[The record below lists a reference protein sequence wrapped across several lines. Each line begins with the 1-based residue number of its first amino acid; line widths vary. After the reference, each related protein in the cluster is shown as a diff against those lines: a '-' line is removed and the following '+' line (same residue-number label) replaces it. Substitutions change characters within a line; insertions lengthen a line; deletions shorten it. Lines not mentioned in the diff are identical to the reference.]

1 MAAKKRVVL
10 IGASGYV
17 ASQLAPQF
25 RDRYDLVA
33 VDITADTRS
42 GDAVPGLHIADLL
55 DADLDSHR
63 ELFRGADA
71 IVHCGFRGSASASYG
86 DDGKFD
92 AEMDNVRMARNVFE
106 LAQMEGVSRVV
117 VASSNHAADWY
128 EPLVHSG
135 QMDVVAPDTFPLSD
149 NLYGWAKAVYE
160 HLGFVYATGKL
171 GPALEVVMV
180 RIGAPRPI
188 LLERFVGRDPARYR
202 RDLGAWI
209 SPRDMRQLF
218 SKSIETPDI
227 RDEHGVPFQV
237 FYGVSGNARAFW
249 SIVNARA
256 VIGYAPEDDSER
268 EYADD
273 IASFL
278 HAT

>member
-1 MAAKKRVVL
+1 MPDV
-10 IGASGYV
+10 
-17 ASQLAPQF
+17 
-25 RDRYDLVA
+25 
-33 VDITADTRS
+33 
-42 GDAVPGLHIADLL
+42 HIADLL
-55 DADLDSHR
+55 GPDLEAHR

-71 IVHCGFRGSASASYG
+71 IVHCGFRGSASARYG

-128 EPLVHSG
+128 EPQLHSG
-135 QMDVVAPDTFPLSD
+135 RMDVVAPDTFPLSD

-171 GPALEVVMV
+171 GSVLEVVMM

-188 LLERFVGRDPARYR
+188 LLERFVGGDPVRYK

-218 SKSIETPDI
+218 AKSIDTADI
-227 RDEHGVPFQV
+227 RNEHGVPFQI
-237 FYGVSGNARAFW
+237 FYGVSDNARGFW
-249 SIVNARA
+249 SIVNARS
-256 VIGYAPEDDSER
+256 VIGYEPEDDSER
-268 EYADD
+268 EYAAD

-278 HAT
+278 HV

>member
-1 MAAKKRVVL
+1 MGAKKRVVVV
-10 IGASGYV
+10 GAAGYI
-17 ASQLAPQF
+17 ASQLVTEF
-25 RDRYDLVA
+25 RDIYDLVL
-33 VDITADTRS
+33 VDVRDTMR
-42 GDAVPGLHIADLL
+42 GGNLVPGVHIADLL
-55 DADLDSHR
+55 GPDLEAHR

-71 IVHCGFRGSASASYG
+71 IVHCGFRGSASARYG

-128 EPLVHSG
+128 EPQLHSG
-135 QMDVVAPDTFPLSD
+135 RMDVVAPDTFPLSD

-171 GPALEVVMV
+171 GSVLEVVMV

-188 LLERFVGRDPARYR
+188 LLERFVGGDPARYK

-218 SKSIETPDI
+218 AKSIETADI
-227 RDEHGVPFQV
+227 RTEHGVPFQI
-237 FYGVSGNARAFW
+237 FYGVSDNARGFW
-249 SIVNARA
+249 SIVNARS
-256 VIGYAPEDDSER
+256 VIGYEPEDDSER
-268 EYADD
+268 EYAAD

-278 HAT
+278 HA

>member
-1 MAAKKRVVL
+1 MATKKRVVVV
-10 IGASGYV
+10 GAAGYI
-17 ASQLAPQF
+17 ASQLVPQF
-25 RDRYDLVA
+25 RDKYDLVT
-33 VDITADTRS
+33 VDITDGTRAGDT
-42 GDAVPGLHIADLL
+42 VPGLHIADLL
-55 DADLDSHR
+55 DTDLESHR

-128 EPLVHSG
+128 EPLLHSG
-135 QMDVVAPDTFPLSD
+135 GMDVVAPDTFPLSD

-171 GPALEVVMV
+171 GSTLEVVMV

-188 LLERFVGRDPARYR
+188 LLERFVGGDPARYK

-218 SKSIETPDI
+218 EKSIDTPDI
-227 RDEHGVPFQV
+227 RDEHGVPFQI
-237 FYGVSGNARAFW
+237 FYGVSDNARGFW

-256 VIGYAPEDDSER
+256 VIDYTPEDDSER
-268 EYADD
+268 EYAAD

-278 HAT
+278 HGS

>member
-1 MAAKKRVVL
+1 MSSKKRVVVV
-10 IGASGYV
+10 GAAGYI
-17 ASQLAPQF
+17 ASQLVPEF
-25 RDRYDLVA
+25 RDAYDLVP
-33 VDITADTRS
+33 VDVTDRTRA
-42 GDAVPGLHIADLL
+42 GDVVPDMRVADLL
-55 DADLDSHR
+55 DPDLEVHR
-63 ELFRGADA
+63 SLFKGADA
-71 IVHCGFRGSASASYG
+71 IVHCGFRGSASAAYG

-106 LAQMEGVSRVV
+106 LAQMEGVRRVV

-128 EPLVHSG
+128 EPLLHSG
-135 QMDVVAPDTFPLSD
+135 RMNVVSPETFPLSD

-171 GPALEVVMV
+171 GPTLEVVMV

-188 LLERFVGRDPARYR
+188 LLERFVDGDPARYK

-218 SKSIETPDI
+218 ARSIETADI
-227 RDEHGVPFQV
+227 RNEHGIPFQI
-237 FYGVSGNARAFW
+237 FYGVSGNARGFW

-256 VIGYAPEDDSER
+256 VVGYAPEDDSER
-268 EYADD
+268 EYASD

-278 HAT
+278 HAD

>member
-1 MAAKKRVVL
+1 LGAKKRVVVV
-10 IGASGYV
+10 GAAGYI
-17 ASQLAPQF
+17 ASQLVTEF
-25 RDRYDLVA
+25 RDIYDLVL
-33 VDITADTRS
+33 VDVRDTMR
-42 GDAVPGLHIADLL
+42 GGNLVPGVHIADLL
-55 DADLDSHR
+55 GPDLEAHR

-71 IVHCGFRGSASASYG
+71 IVHCGFRGSASARYG

-128 EPLVHSG
+128 EPQLHSG
-135 QMDVVAPDTFPLSD
+135 RMDVVAPDTFPLSD

-171 GPALEVVMV
+171 GSVLEVVMV

-188 LLERFVGRDPARYR
+188 LLERFVGGDPARYK

-218 SKSIETPDI
+218 AKSIETADI
-227 RDEHGVPFQV
+227 RTEHGVPFQI
-237 FYGVSGNARAFW
+237 FYGVSDNARGFW
-249 SIVNARA
+249 SIVNARS
-256 VIGYAPEDDSER
+256 VIGYEPEDDSER
-268 EYADD
+268 EYAAD

-278 HAT
+278 HA

>member
-1 MAAKKRVVL
+1 LAAKKRVVVV
-10 IGASGYV
+10 GAAGYI
-17 ASQLAPQF
+17 ASQLVPQF
-25 RDRYDLVA
+25 REQYDLVT
-33 VDITADTRS
+33 VDITDTTRS
-42 GDAVPGLHIADLL
+42 GDVVPDIHIADLL
-55 DADLDSHR
+55 NADLEEHR
-63 ELFRGADA
+63 ALFAGADA
-71 IVHCGFRGSASASYG
+71 IVHCGFRGSASAGYG

-106 LAQMEGVSRVV
+106 LAQMEGVRRVV

-128 EPLVHSG
+128 EPLLHSG
-135 QMDVVAPDTFPLSD
+135 GMDVVSPETFPLSD

-171 GPALEVVMV
+171 GSKLEVVMV

-188 LLERFVGRDPARYR
+188 VLERFIDSDPSRYR

-218 SKSIETPDI
+218 AKSIDTPDI
-227 RDEHGVPFQV
+227 DNEHGIPFQI
-237 FYGVSGNARAFW
+237 FYGVSGNARGFW

-256 VIGYAPEDDSER
+256 AIGYAPEDDSER

-278 HAT
+278 HAD